1 MKEGNGA
8 VEAAPAYTMSNRDE
22 FISSRD
28 YARLCELVY
37 AEAGIRLGTE
47 KKIMLEARIRRR
59 LKALELHS
67 YGQYCDYLFGRQ
79 GRKEEI
85 VHFIDVVTT
94 NKTDFFREPRHFDF
108 LVDRALPE
116 VSRNESGRPFLIWSA
131 GCSTGEEPYTMAIV
145 LSEYAQSHPG
155 FRFRIL
161 ASDIS
166 TVVLGKAELG
176 VYTSDVVAPV
186 AAQLRRKYFMR
197 SRQPG
202 SERVRVVPE
211 LRRSIEFRRLNFM
224 DADYGIAEKA
234 DAIFCRNVII
244 YFDRPTQERIL
255 LKLANCLMP
264 GGYMFVGHSETLH
277 DMNLPLEPVAPA
289 LYRRIDA
296 AA

>member
-1 MKEGNGA
+1 
-8 VEAAPAYTMSNRDE
+8 
-22 FISSRD
+22 
-28 YARLCELVY
+28 
-37 AEAGIRLGTE
+37 
-47 KKIMLEARIRRR
+47 
-59 LKALELHS
+59 
-67 YGQYCDYLFGRQ
+67 
-79 GRKEEI
+79 
-85 VHFIDVVTT
+85 
-94 NKTDFFREPRHFDF
+94 
-108 LVDRALPE
+108 
-116 VSRNESGRPFLIWSA
+116 
-131 GCSTGEEPYTMAIV
+131 MAIV

-277 DMNLPLEPVAPA
+277 DMKLPLAPVAPA

>member
-1 MKEGNGA
+1 
-8 VEAAPAYTMSNRDE
+8 MSNRDE